1 MAMQCEKIPFFGKK
15 MPKNVVVDISPT
27 LGLLGAVALIASL
40 GVMVY
45 VQQMKLSAKQE
56 RQVQPPI
63 QVTTVNE
70 GGDDRYTR
78 APQPQ
83 RFWDNGPE
91 WPVRGARRS
100 PLSNEGALIPSD
112 GGILLPVDPRGG
124 VPINIRTQG
133 LPEAYQQ
140 MGLLKSG
147 DGKLLPLYGRR
158 VASRSDRF
166 NYYTRTDTYNPIQLP
181 INYKKKDC
189 QDPVGCQELFDGD
202 TVTMS
207 PTGETATATLYR
219 FDGPLYVPSIL

>member
-1 MAMQCEKIPFFGKK
+1 

-27 LGLLGAVALIASL
+27 LGILGALALFASL
-40 GVMVY
+40 AVMVY
-45 VQQMKLSAKQE
+45 VQQIKIAAKEPRSA
-56 RQVQPPI
+56 QPPI

-91 WPVRGARRS
+91 WPVRGA
-100 PLSNEGALIPSD
+100 LVPSD
-112 GGILLPVDPRGG
+112 GGLLVPVDPRGG
-124 VPINIRTQG
+124 VPVNIRTQG

-140 MGLLKSG
+140 MGILKGS
-147 DGKLLPLYGRR
+147 DGKLMPLYGRR

-181 INYKKKDC
+181 LSYKRKDC

-202 TVTMS
+202 NVTLS
-207 PTGETATATLYR
+207 PTGESATATLYR
-219 FDGPLYVPSIL
+219 FDGPLYVPSII

>member
-1 MAMQCEKIPFFGKK
+1 

-27 LGLLGAVALIASL
+27 LGLLGALALVASL

-45 VQQMKLSAKQE
+45 IQQMKLSAKQT
-56 RQVQPPI
+56 RQSQPPVQI
-63 QVTTVNE
+63 TTVNE

-91 WPVRGARRS
+91 WPVRGA
-100 PLSNEGALIPSD
+100 LIPSD
-112 GGILLPVDPRGG
+112 GGILMPVDPRGG
-124 VPINIRTQG
+124 LPVNIRTQG

-140 MGLLKSG
+140 MGVLKGSE
-147 DGKLLPLYGRR
+147 GKLLPLYGRR

-181 INYKKKDC
+181 ISYKKKDC

>member
-1 MAMQCEKIPFFGKK
+1 

-27 LGLLGAVALIASL
+27 LGILGALALFASL
-40 GVMVY
+40 AVMVY
-45 VQQMKLSAKQE
+45 VQQLKIAGKEPRSA
-56 RQVQPPI
+56 QPPI

-91 WPVRGARRS
+91 WPVRGA
-100 PLSNEGALIPSD
+100 LVPSD
-112 GGILLPVDPRGG
+112 GGLLVPVDPRGG
-124 VPINIRTQG
+124 VPVNIRTQG

-140 MGLLKSG
+140 MGILKGS
-147 DGKLLPLYGRR
+147 DGKLMPLYGRR

-181 INYKKKDC
+181 LSYKRKDC

-202 TVTMS
+202 NVTLS
-207 PTGETATATLYR
+207 PTGESATATLYR
-219 FDGPLYVPSIL
+219 FDGPLYVPSII

>member
-1 MAMQCEKIPFFGKK
+1 

-27 LGLLGAVALIASL
+27 LGLLGVVALVASL

-45 VQQMKLSAKQE
+45 VQQMKISAKQV
-56 RQVQPPI
+56 RQVQQPSQPNLT
-63 QVTTVNE
+63 VVNE

-91 WPVRGARRS
+91 WPVRGA
-100 PLSNEGALIPSD
+100 LIPSD
-112 GGILLPVDPRGG
+112 GGILMPVDPRGG
-124 VPINIRTQG
+124 VPVNIRTQG

-140 MGLLKSG
+140 MGVLKSG
-147 DGKLLPLYGRR
+147 EGKLLPLYGRR

-202 TVTMS
+202 SVTLS

>member
-1 MAMQCEKIPFFGKK
+1 MA
-15 MPKNVVVDISPT
+15 KNVVVDISPT
-27 LGLLGAVALIASL
+27 LGILGALALLASL
-40 GVMVY
+40 TVMVY
-45 VQQMKLSAKQE
+45 IQQMKLQSKQV
-56 RQVQPPI
+56 RQQQPPV

-91 WPVRGARRS
+91 WPVRGALV
-100 PLSNEGALIPSD
+100 PPD
-112 GGILLPVDPRGG
+112 GGMLVN
-124 VPINIRTQG
+124 VRTQG

-140 MGLLKSG
+140 MGVLKSG
-147 DGKLLPLYGRR
+147 EGKLLPLYGRR

-181 INYKKKDC
+181 LSYKKKDC

-202 TVTMS
+202 TVTLS
-207 PTGETATATLYR
+207 PTGETAVATLYR
-219 FDGPLYVPSIL
+219 FDGPLYVPSII